1 MDFLKHLIL
10 LKIGSLLLCNK
21 KCQQYPMSTFIVFE
35 RAYGGLSLTQQK
47 SIGRYWHAD
56 TSALRVGPKTK
67 FSNF

>member
-1 MDFLKHLIL
+1 
-10 LKIGSLLLCNK
+10 
-21 KCQQYPMSTFIVFE
+21 MSTFIVFE

-56 TSALRVGPKTK
+56 TSALKVGPKTK